1 VLYPERCSGLV
12 YGVPLGHW
20 AELNGARMDWYGAV
34 DGACHGG
41 MDEAMGLRHFSPGA
55 FDSAGSTNGFSSFSL
70 RCQP

>member
-1 VLYPERCSGLV
+1 
-12 YGVPLGHW
+12 
-20 AELNGARMDWYGAV
+20 MDWYGEV

-41 MDEAMGLRHFSPGA
+41 MDEAMGLRYFSPGA